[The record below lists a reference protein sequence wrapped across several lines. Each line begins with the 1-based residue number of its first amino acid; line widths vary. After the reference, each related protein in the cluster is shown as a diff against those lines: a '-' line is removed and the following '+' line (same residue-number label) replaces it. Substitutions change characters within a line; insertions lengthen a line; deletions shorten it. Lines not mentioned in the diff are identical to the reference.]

1 MGRQDNTTWR
11 QALLIKAQSTVSHL
25 EFAME
30 TSNIMLLLDDLK
42 KLFSEPKIVKILL
55 VQFSP
60 ARRDES
66 NALKKFQKFEIFFVY
81 TVIFSK
87 IVVALPNLF

>member
-66 NALKKFQKFEIFFVY
+66 NALKKFRIFVY